1 MKNRKLERKSL
12 VLRVAPEKIDR
23 CLINDPDVA
32 FTGDVSDVFDLDVS
46 IRFDGLLVLE
56 VRPPRHDVLK
66 EKGKMFYKQTH
77 IYENIYIHISIL

>member
-1 MKNRKLERKSL
+1 MKDRKVERKSL

-32 FTGDVSDVFDLDVS
+32 FTGDVPDVFDLDVL

-56 VRPPRHDVLK
+56 VRPPETRRFKRKGETVL
-66 EKGKMFYKQTH
+66 
-77 IYENIYIHISIL
+77 